1 MNMMTIFQVM
11 KNFKTNAGGKDI
23 KEITCIIKINNPTEM
38 KKIALFLTVLFLV
51 AGTSLTAQSLEDILN
66 DHFAA
71 TGQDK
76 LVKMNTQKMTGKMV
90 QSGLEIPF
98 TQMTKRPGKVRIEAT
113 LQNLTLI
120 QTFNGTEGWSINPF
134 AGVTDPQP
142 MSEDEV
148 KSMKY
153 NGDMDGMLWN
163 PKEKGYTVTLV
174 GQEDMEGTPCFVI
187 KLVTATGDTFT
198 YYMDSDTYIM
208 LRLNTKMLVMGNE
221 SESDTYFSNY
231 MMVDGIAIPGKIET
245 KMQGQLVMTLVMDK
259 AELNVDLDDA
269 LFEKPITKKE

>member
-1 MNMMTIFQVM
+1 
-11 KNFKTNAGGKDI
+11 
-23 KEITCIIKINNPTEM
+23 M
-38 KKIALFLTVLFLV
+38 KKITAFLTVLFLV
-51 AGTSLTAQSLEDILN
+51 SGISLTAQSLEDILN

-71 TGQDK
+71 IGQDNLLK
-76 LVKMNTQKMTGKMV
+76 VNTQKTTGKML

-98 TQMTKRPGKVRIEAT
+98 IQMIKRPGKVRIEAT

-120 QTFNGTEGWSINPF
+120 QTFNGSEGWTINPF

-163 PKEKGYTVTLV
+163 WKEKGYTVTLE
-174 GQEDMEGTPCFVI
+174 GEEDMEGTPSLVV
-187 KLVTATGDTFT
+187 KLVTGTGDTFT
-198 YYMDSDTYIM
+198 YYIDSDTFIM

-221 SESDTYFSNY
+221 NESDTYLSNY
-231 MMVDGIAIPGKIET
+231 MMVDGIAVPGKIET
-245 KMQGQLVMTLVMDK
+245 KVKDQIVMTLVIDK
-259 AELNVDLDDA
+259 VELNTDIDDT
-269 LFEKPITKKE
+269 LFEKPVAKQE